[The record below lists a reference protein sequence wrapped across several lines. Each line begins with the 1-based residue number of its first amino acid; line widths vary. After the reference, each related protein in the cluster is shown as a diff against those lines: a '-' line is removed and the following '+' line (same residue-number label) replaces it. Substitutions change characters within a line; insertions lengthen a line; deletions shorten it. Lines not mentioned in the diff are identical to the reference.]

1 MTIRFI
7 RSQLKKIQS
16 RIGAEPIEI
25 ERMGQEFVGTL
36 LQKTQRVKLRCE
48 TVELP
53 AFKAAE
59 LFPPAPDREGAALYL
74 HGGGYCCGDLAYAK
88 GFGSMLAA
96 QANVSV
102 LCPAYRLAPEFRY
115 PAALDDA
122 MDAYRYL
129 LKRCSAEKIL
139 LAGESAGGGL
149 VYNVCLRARE
159 EGLPLPG
166 GLVAMSPWTDLTLSG
181 PSYAENAAVD
191 PSMTKEHLQRFTEAY
206 TDEPENPLASPL
218 FGDLR
223 GLPESLIFVGG
234 DEIRRDDAT
243 AIHKKL
249 LESGCAS
256 TLTVAMGLWHGYV
269 LYNLRERRGDL
280 DRIAAFTR
288 LVTQ

>member
-36 LQKTQRVKLRCE
+36 LQKTQRVKLRYE
-48 TVELP
+48 PVELP
-53 AFKAAE
+53 QCKAAE
-59 LFPPAPDREGAALYL
+59 VFPLLPDREGAALYL

-102 LCPAYRLAPEFRY
+102 LCPAYRLAPEFPF

-129 LKRCSAEKIL
+129 LSKTPADKLL

-149 VYNVCLRARE
+149 VYSVCLRAKA

-166 GLVAMSPWTDLTLSG
+166 GLVAMSPWLDETQTA
-181 PSYAENAAVD
+181 PSFAENELAD
-191 PSMTKEHLQRFTEAY
+191 PSLTRARLMKFAECY
-206 TDEPENPLASPL
+206 SDEPENPLVSPL
-218 FGDLR
+218 FGDLG

-234 DEIRRDDAT
+234 DEILRDDAT
-243 AIHKKL
+243 GLHRKL
-249 LESGCAS
+249 MEAGCQS
-256 TLTVAMGLWHGYV
+256 TLTVALGLWHGYI
-269 LYNLRERRGDL
+269 LYNLKERRQDME
-280 DRIAAFTR
+280 RIAAFTR
-288 LVTQ
+288 EVTQ